1 MMDEQQVIIQD
12 LEFQVLAE
20 LAQALRRL
28 GTDPLY
34 YEVGVEEL
42 RDSTGHIDR
51 VLNIPASQCLAD
63 AINAWTT
70 AMAKDFDWEEYYYHA
85 GEGTF

>member
-1 MMDEQQVIIQD
+1 MDSQQVILQD

-34 YEVGVEEL
+34 YEVGIEEL
-42 RDSTGHIDR
+42 RDSTGHIEP
-51 VLNIPASQCLAD
+51 VLNIPASQRLAD

-70 AMAKDFDWEEYYYHA
+70 AMAKDFDWEEYY
-85 GEGTF
+85 TP

>member
-42 RDSTGHIDR
+42 RNDSTGR
-51 VLNIPASQCLAD
+51 LEPVLNIPASQRLAD

-70 AMAKDFDWEEYYYHA
+70 AMAKDFDWEEYY
-85 GEGTF
+85 TP